1 MTPARAEAR
10 ARFGRVRGLVPQRS
24 HLADLAQG
32 VALRFP
38 RLRDAVV
45 RVARGDSGQRYEEWI
60 AAYDTVG
67 EAQLAALAETRRSFS
82 ILVPDGRSEAGQRF
96 DGCDVTVVAASDPEE
111 WNSALHRSTAEH
123 CVVLDP
129 TVELRPHALPFFA
142 QAIAD
147 SPDAFLFYA
156 DEDVIDR
163 QGRRSGHDFKP
174 DWNEALF
181 RSQNYLGGVVCFR
194 RRRAIDVGGC
204 EQELDGDCLW
214 GLLLKLTSRAPAGSI
229 RHLPFVLSHRR
240 ADQPRPEPG
249 ERVATAVEQRLGRI
263 GDDAEVE
270 PVGEAG
276 YLVRYPLRE
285 SPKVSIIVPSTAKPD
300 VLGPCVDGI
309 LQRTSYADFELLV
322 VANGMAERAEASN
335 ALLRAIAD
343 DARANVLFYADG
355 PYNFSALNNWA
366 AEHAHGEFLCFLNDD
381 TEVIES
387 GWLGAL
393 VGEALRDRVAAVGAL
408 LLYANGRIQHAGCI
422 LGAGGVAAHAYH
434 GSPGGTSG
442 YHGRALVAQDV
453 SAVTAACMLVNRAE
467 FLAVGGF
474 DEELA
479 VAYNDVDLCLRLRKA
494 GRRIVWTPAA
504 SLRHK
509 EGASLRRHYAGETRA
524 AWARGAELMHRRWGD
539 QLLADPCYNPN
550 LSLDPLLLWEPAFP
564 PRVGRPW
571 SPAEADTPI
580 RPVVAAG

>member
-1 MTPARAEAR
+1 MTPARPEAR
-10 ARFGRVRGLVPQRS
+10 ARFARVRGLVSQRS
-24 HLADLAQG
+24 HLADLAQRA
-32 VALRFP
+32 ALRFP

-67 EAQLAALAETRRSFS
+67 DVQLAAVAETRRSFS
-82 ILVPDGRSEAGQRF
+82 IVVPDSRREAVDRF
-96 DGCDVTVVAASDPEE
+96 DDCDVSVVAASDPEE
-111 WNSALHRSTAEH
+111 WNAALRQSTAEH
-123 CVVLDP
+123 CLVLDP
-129 TVELRPHALPFFA
+129 AVELRPHALAFFA
-142 QAIAD
+142 QAIEDA
-147 SPDAFLFYA
+147 PDAFLFYA

-163 QGRRSGHDFKP
+163 QGRRSRHDFKP

-194 RRRAIDVGGC
+194 RTRAIDVGGC
-204 EQELDGDCLW
+204 EAQLDGDCLW
-214 GLLLKLTSRAPAGSI
+214 GLLLKLTAGAPAGSV
-229 RHLPFVLSHRR
+229 RHLPFVLSHRWG
-240 ADQPRPEPG
+240 DEPRPEPRD
-249 ERVATAVEQRLGRI
+249 RVATAVEQRLGRV

-285 SPKVSIIVPSTAKPD
+285 SPKVSIVVPSTAKPD

-309 LQRTSYADFELLV
+309 LQRTSYADLELLV
-322 VANGMAERAEASN
+322 VANGVPEGAEASR

-343 DARANVLFYADG
+343 DARVDVLFYEDG

-366 AEHAHGEFLCFLNDD
+366 AERAHGEFLCFLNDD

-422 LGAGGVAAHAYH
+422 LGAGGVAANAYH

-453 SAVTAACMLVNRAE
+453 SAVTAACMLVKRAE

-479 VAYNDVDLCLRLRKA
+479 VAYNDVDLCLRLRNA

-504 SLRHK
+504 SLRHD

-524 AWARGAELMHRRWGD
+524 EWARGSDLMQHRWGD
-539 QLLADPCYNPN
+539 QLLADPYYNPN

-564 PRVGRPW
+564 PRVGRAR
-571 SPAEADTPI
+571 SPAEADPPI
-580 RPVVAAG
+580 RPVVAAD

>member
-1 MTPARAEAR
+1 
-10 ARFGRVRGLVPQRS
+10 
-24 HLADLAQG
+24 
-32 VALRFP
+32 
-38 RLRDAVV
+38 
-45 RVARGDSGQRYEEWI
+45 
-60 AAYDTVG
+60 
-67 EAQLAALAETRRSFS
+67 
-82 ILVPDGRSEAGQRF
+82 
-96 DGCDVTVVAASDPEE
+96 
-111 WNSALHRSTAEH
+111 
-123 CVVLDP
+123 
-129 TVELRPHALPFFA
+129 
-142 QAIAD
+142 
-147 SPDAFLFYA
+147 
-156 DEDVIDR
+156 
-163 QGRRSGHDFKP
+163 
-174 DWNEALF
+174 
-181 RSQNYLGGVVCFR
+181 
-194 RRRAIDVGGC
+194 
-204 EQELDGDCLW
+204 
-214 GLLLKLTSRAPAGSI
+214 
-229 RHLPFVLSHRR
+229 
-240 ADQPRPEPG
+240 
-249 ERVATAVEQRLGRI
+249 
-263 GDDAEVE
+263 
-270 PVGEAG
+270 
-276 YLVRYPLRE
+276 VRYPLRE

-322 VANGMAERAEASN
+322 VANGVPERAQASS

-343 DARANVLFYADG
+343 DIRADVVFYDGG

-366 AEHAHGEFLCFLNDD
+366 AEQAHSEFLCFLNDD

-434 GSPGGTSG
+434 GWLSGTSG
-442 YHGRALVAQDV
+442 YHGRALLAQDV
-453 SAVTAACMLVNRAE
+453 SAVTAACMLVKRAE

-509 EGASLRRHYAGETRA
+509 EGASLRRHYVGETRA
-524 AWARGAELMHRRWGD
+524 EWARGSELMQRRWGD
-539 QLLADPCYNPN
+539 QLLADPYYNPN

-564 PRVGRPW
+564 PRVRRPW
-571 SPAEADTPI
+571 RPAEADPAI